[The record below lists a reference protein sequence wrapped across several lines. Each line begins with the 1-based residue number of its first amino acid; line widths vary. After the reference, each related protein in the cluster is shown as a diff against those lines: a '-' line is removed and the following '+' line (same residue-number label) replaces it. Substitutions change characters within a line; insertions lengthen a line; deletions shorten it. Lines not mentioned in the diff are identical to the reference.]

1 MDDDKTREVLTALL
15 DEMRQ
20 SKIQLSDVLAQRSEY
35 AADIKDLKAAIDTTR
50 RALDPEQLGQYVADN
65 NNAFMGNITDKFA
78 RALNANAERDQELR
92 HTSKDLQAQATRF
105 SQETTFL
112 NGLAARLEER
122 DAQSKWDV
130 AALAAAMI
138 VAAGLASAAA
148 YCYAYSAIVKNDFDR
163 SVKLISQD
171 DDAKWCGFAQAPIIQ
186 DKNGV
191 SYCAIAMPEYQGP
204 EGD

>member
-92 HTSKDLQAQATRF
+92 HTSKDL
-105 SQETTFL
+105 
-112 NGLAARLEER
+112 
-122 DAQSKWDV
+122 
-130 AALAAAMI
+130 
-138 VAAGLASAAA
+138 
-148 YCYAYSAIVKNDFDR
+148 
-163 SVKLISQD
+163 
-171 DDAKWCGFAQAPIIQ
+171 
-186 DKNGV
+186 
-191 SYCAIAMPEYQGP
+191 
-204 EGD
+204 